1 MADYRTMTAPRARVE
16 VLNAFMRG
24 VYQWMAIGLA
34 VTGVLAYATA
44 TSEAIFGLFFDTAT
58 GQPTMLFYGA
68 IIGELILVFT
78 LAGAIKR
85 LSASTATALF
95 VGYSALNGL
104 TLSYIFLIYT
114 QTSIVSTFMVCA
126 AMFGGMSIYGMT
138 TKKDLTSWG
147 SFLIM
152 GVFGLVIAMIVNM
165 FLHSSAMHF
174 AISLIGVIIFTG
186 LTAYDTQKLKVMG
199 ETAPADDAT
208 AIRKATIFGALT
220 LYLDF
225 INLFLMLLRLM
236 GDRR

>member
-1 MADYRTMTAPRARVE
+1 MADYRTISTPGARVE

-24 VYQWMAIGLA
+24 VYQWMAIGLG
-34 VTGVLAYATA
+34 VTGVLAYMAANTPA
-44 TSEAIFGLFFDTAT
+44 VIQLFFDQAT
-58 GQPTMLFYGA
+58 GAPTGLFWVA
-68 IIGELILVFT
+68 VIGELGLVFV

-95 VGYSALNGL
+95 VAYSALNGL
-104 TLSYIFLIYT
+104 TLSYIFIIYT
-114 QTSIVSTFMVCA
+114 QTSIVATFMVCA
-126 AMFGGMSIYGMT
+126 GMFGAMSVYGMT

-152 GVFGLVIAMIVNM
+152 GVIGIVIAMIVNM
-165 FLHSSAMHF
+165 FLQSSAMHF
-174 AISLIGVIIFTG
+174 VISILGVIIFTG

-199 ETAPADDAT
+199 ETAPADDA
-208 AIRKATIFGALT
+208 AAVRKATIFGALT

>member
-1 MADYRTMTAPRARVE
+1 MADYRTITAPRARAE

-34 VTGVLAYATA
+34 VTGVLAYLAA
-44 TSEAIFGLFFDTAT
+44 TSPAIISLFFDQAS
-58 GQPTMLFYGA
+58 GAPTMLFWVA
-68 IIGELILVFT
+68 VIGELGLVMV
-78 LAGAIKR
+78 LAGAIRR
-85 LSASTATALF
+85 LSAGMATGLF

-114 QTSIVSTFMVCA
+114 QTSIVSTFLVCA
-126 AMFGGMSIYGMT
+126 AMFGAMSVYGMT
-138 TKKDLTSWG
+138 TKRDLTSMG
-147 SFLIM
+147 SFLFM
-152 GVFGLVIAMIVNM
+152 GLIGIILASIVNI
-165 FLHSSAMHF
+165 FLQSSMMHF
-174 AISLIGVIIFTG
+174 VISILGVIIFTG

-208 AIRKATIFGALT
+208 AVRKATIFGALT